1 MSSFFFFLLN
11 IAVVVLSQ
19 IKSLQNHKYT
29 ISLIDVELTLV
40 INRNTSR
47 QPPRYIIIS
56 KVSKQL
62 SKR

>member
-11 IAVVVLSQ
+11 MAVVVLSQ

-29 ISLIDVELTLV
+29 ISLIDELTLV